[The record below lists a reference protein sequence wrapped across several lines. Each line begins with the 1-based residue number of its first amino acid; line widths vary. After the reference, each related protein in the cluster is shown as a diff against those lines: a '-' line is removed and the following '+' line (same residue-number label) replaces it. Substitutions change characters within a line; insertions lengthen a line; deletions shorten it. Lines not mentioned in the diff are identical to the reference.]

1 MQATIGATFLIVFRE
16 TLEAGLIIGAILT
29 VLSRLNAKQ
38 YFVHIFASTALAILA
53 SIAAAWG
60 IELLTSSVQG
70 QYLKI
75 VEGAVSLLA
84 CGVLT
89 YMILWMA
96 EQSRRIKSEIESKLT
111 EAVSG
116 KDLFVM
122 ISLPFISVF
131 REGVETVLFLKAISL
146 QTSEAVSWVGGI
158 FGFGL
163 SVLVITLMFIG
174 GKRISLKPLFKATS
188 FLLFFIAAGLLAY
201 GVHELEEAGW
211 LNGIISPV
219 WNMNHILNE
228 KEGFG
233 ALMKALFGY
242 NGNPSLL
249 EVMVYISYFLSMILL
264 NRFRDKEVEKS
275 YLRV

>member
-29 VLSRLNAKQ
+29 VLSRLNARQ
-38 YFVHIFASTALAILA
+38 YFVHIFVSTALAILA
-53 SIAAAWG
+53 SIGAAWG
-60 IELLTSSVQG
+60 IELLTSSVRG
-70 QYLKI
+70 QYVKI

-96 EQSRRIKSEIESKLT
+96 KQSRRIKSDIESKLT

-146 QTSEAVSWVGGI
+146 QTSEAVSW
-158 FGFGL
+158 
-163 SVLVITLMFIG
+163 IG
-174 GKRISLKPLFKATS
+174 GSSDLDSRRL
-188 FLLFFIAAGLLAY
+188 
-201 GVHELEEAGW
+201 
-211 LNGIISPV
+211 
-219 WNMNHILNE
+219 
-228 KEGFG
+228 
-233 ALMKALFGY
+233 
-242 NGNPSLL
+242 
-249 EVMVYISYFLSMILL
+249 
-264 NRFRDKEVEKS
+264 
-275 YLRV
+275 

>member
-1 MQATIGATFLIVFRE
+1 
-16 TLEAGLIIGAILT
+16 
-29 VLSRLNAKQ
+29 
-38 YFVHIFASTALAILA
+38 VHIFASTALAILA
-53 SIAAAWG
+53 SIGAAWG
-60 IELLTSSVQG
+60 IELLTSSVRG
-70 QYLKI
+70 QYVKI

-96 EQSRRIKSEIESKLT
+96 KQSRRIKSDIESKLT

-158 FGFGL
+158 SGFGL
-163 SVLVITLMFIG
+163 SAFVITLIFIG

-201 GVHELEEAGW
+201 GVHEFEEAGW

-219 WNMNHILNE
+219 WNTNHILNE
-228 KEGFG
+228 KEGLG
-233 ALMKALFGY
+233 AFMKALFGY

-249 EVMVYISYFLSMILL
+249 EVIVYISYFLSMILL
-264 NRFRDKEVEKS
+264 IRFRDREVEKS